1 MGETTQW
8 AGRDKTAAGTAS
20 GAARRSPAWSP
31 VRIPFPERGFRVSG
45 PLRDTPQVTG
55 SGATPDRPWPQL
67 FPNCRR
73 TGQ

>member
-8 AGRDKTAAGTAS
+8 ASREEPAAGTAS
-20 GAARRSPAWSP
+20 TAVRRSPALTP
-31 VRIPFPERGFRVSG
+31 VRIPFPEHGFRVSA
-45 PLRDTPQVTG
+45 PVRDTPQVTG
-55 SGATPDRPWPQL
+55 SGNTPDRPWPQL

>member
-8 AGRDKTAAGTAS
+8 ASRYETAAGTAS
-20 GAARRSPAWSP
+20 SAVRRSPVCSAAG
-31 VRIPFPERGFRVSG
+31 IPFPERGFRVSG

-55 SGATPDRPWPQL
+55 SGATPDRPQL